1 MYDYIRELATGLTD
15 DELID
20 IFEQVLIMQD
30 TPLCEGWEEL
40 IASCGVEGFLNLCK
54 LMGGKTFTLPT
65 LYHVLMVLAAM
76 MVNQKLG
83 EFSLEEAKLQVIG
96 RLQLDGFD
104 ELVNKIHNTTECNPT
119 VYQRKRARDL
129 RGKNT

>member
-1 MYDYIRELATGLTD
+1 MYDYIRELAAGLTD
-15 DELID
+15 EQLID
-20 IFEQVLIMQD
+20 LFEQVLIMQD

-40 IASCGVEGFLNLCK
+40 IACCGVEGFLNLCK

-76 MVNQKLG
+76 MVSQKMD

-104 ELVNKIHNTTECNPT
+104 ELVNKIHNTTERNPT
-119 VYQRKRARDL
+119 IYQRKRASTL
-129 RGKNT
+129 RGKDT